1 MLPVSAEAR
10 PWCVLTHTRREEKVS
25 GQWPATWPVMFI
37 PDLSFCLSVS
47 SLFSFHF
54 KEGLK

>member
-1 MLPVSAEAR
+1 MVCPHPDA
-10 PWCVLTHTRREEKVS
+10 PEEESS
-25 GQWPATWPVMFI
+25 GQRPATWPVVFI
-37 PDLSFCLSVS
+37 PHPSFCLSVS